1 MSTTF
6 PPKGDSDKKLGA
18 VFAPLSVSANDT
30 PNLTVRIRPGSYF
43 NSINEFVEFAGGVSP
58 SIAAPATGNSWN
70 IVALSNT
77 GSVSVFA
84 GVAGS
89 SPAFPSVPAG
99 YLPLAAVYM
108 TATTS
113 AIAPSNVVD
122 IRPFVRTVDQI
133 PNLSTELANR
143 PTMTD
148 LNNALALKADVG
160 SVAVGPHSHVVA
172 DVTDYVSATTGMI
185 NAAVGAKANDA
196 DVVHL
201 AGNETIAGDKTFSGN
216 VSIKPSG
223 FESISLFTTQTPTA
237 GDAGVRVS
245 RGANPPALLKWDET
259 SQTWQAGTV
268 GGGVDT
274 ILTAGNFGAK
284 ADKVA
289 VATAGHFAGLDATGN
304 LTDSG
309 SKASDFATAAAL
321 SAHTGD
327 VTTHF
332 SVGSIVL
339 AQSQVTNLV
348 TDLAGKAASTHS
360 HVIADVTGLQAAI
373 NDKADSTHAHVIA
386 DVTGLQGALDG
397 KAADVHTHVVA
408 DITDFSTEVSN
419 AIGAASIAQSQ
430 VTGLSTALGAKAPTA
445 DPVFTGVVVLP
456 SYTLATLPAVVLGGA
471 IIVTDANTGVG
482 TIAFGTATDW
492 IDVSTGVAVA

>member
-1 MSTTF
+1 M
-6 PPKGDSDKKLGA
+6 
-18 VFAPLSVSANDT
+18 
-30 PNLTVRIRPGSYF
+30 
-43 NSINEFVEFAGGVSP
+43 
-58 SIAAPATGNSWN
+58 
-70 IVALSNT
+70 
-77 GSVSVFA
+77 FA

-274 ILTAGNFGAK
+274 ILTAGNFDAK

-360 HVIADVTGLQAAI
+360 HA
-373 NDKADSTHAHVIA
+373 IA

-408 DITDFSTEVSN
+408 DITDFSTEVSS

-430 VTGLSTALGAKAPTA
+430 VTGLSTALGAKAPAA

-482 TIAFGTATDW
+482 TIVFGTATDW